1 MTGRWLLV
9 VVTAVALVV
18 TPLVVSARPV
28 ADSDIAVVEL
38 ADRIERS
45 ATQGWSGLVDS
56 SGSLQVPD
64 TDSFAG
70 LVQLLGEQNRLR
82 VWWRGEDD
90 WRVDQIRST
99 GEADLFRSGSTLVR
113 WEFESET
120 ATISPVSTIRLPDSS
135 DLPPATL
142 ARSMLQ
148 GARPGELERLPS
160 RRIAGIVAAGL
171 RLTPAEA
178 ASSVGHVDLWADP
191 TTGVAVRVELYGQ
204 TDRLPVLVTRLT
216 DLVLGVPDPTTTEF
230 EAGPGVALGY
240 AESTDVAA
248 AANAL
253 ARIDLPPTLAGL
265 GSRSGADPGAVGVY
279 GRGPTT
285 VIVLPLRGQVAGP
298 LRQRLRDSAAVEQ
311 TSLGALLGVGPI
323 TLLITPRSEQGSILL
338 AGTVTPAT
346 LRQAAAE
353 LGTAR

>member
-1 MTGRWLLV
+1 M
-9 VVTAVALVV
+9 VTAVALVV
-18 TPLVVSARPV
+18 TPLVVAARPV
-28 ADSDIAVVEL
+28 AESDLTAVAL
-38 ADRIERS
+38 AERIDQS
-45 ATQGWSGLVDS
+45 ATQGWSGLVES

-82 VWWRGEDD
+82 VWWRADDD

-99 GEADLFRSGSTLVR
+99 GETDLFRAGSTLVR

-120 ATISPVSTIRLPDSS
+120 ASISPVSTIRLPDSS

-148 GARPGELERLPS
+148 GARPDELVRLPS
-160 RRIAGIVAAGL
+160 RRVAGIAAAGL
-171 RLTPAEA
+171 RLTPAER
-178 ASSVGHVDLWADP
+178 ASSVGHVDVWADP
-191 TTGVAVRVELYGQ
+191 TTGVAVRVELYGR
-204 TDRLPVLVTRLT
+204 TDRSPVLVSRLT
-216 DLVLGVPDPTTTEF
+216 DLALGVPEPATTRF
-230 EAGPGVALGY
+230 EAGPGVALSY

-311 TSLGALLGVGPI
+311 TSLGTLLGVGPI
-323 TLLITPRSEQGSILL
+323 TVLVTPRSERGSILL
-338 AGTVTPAT
+338 AGTVTPAI
-346 LRQAAAE
+346 LRQAAGE
-353 LGTAR
+353 LTANR